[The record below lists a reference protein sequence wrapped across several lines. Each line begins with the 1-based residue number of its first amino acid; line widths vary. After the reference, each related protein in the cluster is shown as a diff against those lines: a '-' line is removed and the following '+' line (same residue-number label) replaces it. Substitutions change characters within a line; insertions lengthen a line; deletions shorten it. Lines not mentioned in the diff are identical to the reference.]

1 MLRQPE
7 FGLPGNNT
15 ASIEQMK
22 PNYITKQNRII
33 IIIIS
38 LSLIS
43 ISLFFGL
50 RNTSISENSL
60 QPIQVTLEYPP
71 KYLTYK
77 IKTTTYK
84 DIVLQTK
91 EYKKIFKITSFTYK
105 ATNHEALVSNVNAG
119 DTILL
124 KVRNSD
130 ISGLQV
136 EDKWNDY
143 NEVYGVTKK
152 GTSYINLDLR
162 NRLANKD
169 SRWAFFIVLLGLVIL
184 PYGLIKSKP
193 VIALDYA
200 LFGTILVELIVI
212 FIFLKK

>member
-1 MLRQPE
+1 
-7 FGLPGNNT
+7 
-15 ASIEQMK
+15 MK
-22 PNYITKQNRII
+22 SNYITKQNRII

-43 ISLFFGL
+43 ISLFFAL
-50 RNTSISENSL
+50 RNNSISENSL

-84 DIVLQTK
+84 DIVFQTK

-136 EDKWNDY
+136 EDRWNDY

-162 NRLANKD
+162 NRLAYKD

-200 LFGTILVELIVI
+200 LFGTILVEIIVM
-212 FIFLKK
+212 FIFFKK